1 MRRSPGTCRVHTGRQ
16 NSYLL
21 SLIRGVQPHDT
32 TFLKQTTVLKMLLV
46 ETNQMVWVEQSL
58 LLLRQAFQFSV
69 LSFLPA
75 FFPIFSYCICILT
88 VSGCMLPHG
97 LISTSL
103 TLFFPVCL
111 ILVCGLG
118 RYTCLL
124 LNTVAVHFL
133 RAKTNFQLPARV
145 SFLVFLFH
153 SMEPFISIKVISPKL
168 SLVPSTV
175 NPFTVPLPSSCFS
188 VSILTATLLICI

>member
-103 TLFFPVCL
+103 TLFFRLPHSSL
-111 ILVCGLG
+111 WFGK
-118 RYTCLL
+118 
-124 LNTVAVHFL
+124 VHLFAFKHSCSSL
-133 RAKTNFQLPARV
+133 PQSKNKFPTACPGFFSCVFIPFHGAFHLHQSNFPKT
-145 SFLVFLFH
+145 
-153 SMEPFISIKVISPKL
+153 L
-168 SLVPSTV
+168 SGALYR
-175 NPFTVPLPSSCFS
+175 
-188 VSILTATLLICI
+188 